1 MLGYNRVILIG
12 TLTRDPEVRYNP
24 KGERVARITVAIPDG
39 RDSKTITDCFDVLVF
54 LRDQESPVEKI
65 QKGQWVLVE
74 GKVRQRRWETP
85 EGQSRTKVEIMAD
98 SVEHLGKKLCNQ
110 VSKR

>member
-1 MLGYNRVILIG
+1 VLGYNRVILIG

-24 KGERVARITVAIPDG
+24 KGERVARITVAIPHG
-39 RDSKTITDCFDVLVF
+39 RDSKITTDYFDVLVF

-74 GKVRQRRWETP
+74 GKVKQRRWETP

-98 SVEHLGKKLCNQ
+98 SVERLGKYPGGG
-110 VSKR
+110 RGER